1 MIPTVCSRHLELFDA
16 LTPKL
21 GTKAHNAPNISFG
34 SLHNDWNLASADIHI
49 SLPEGYGSFTCHND
63 FCDLKYLLD
72 QVNILFICC
81 NQPLFTARNFKKPT

>member
-1 MIPTVCSRHLELFDA
+1 MQKKYDIGPD
-16 LTPKL
+16 
-21 GTKAHNAPNISFG
+21 
-34 SLHNDWNLASADIHI
+34 LAEYVSTYA